1 MTSVRISDP
10 IVAVRK
16 AGGGPNP
23 LEYLVL
29 FLVVVA
35 GVFTLVR

>member
-1 MTSVRISDP
+1 MTAVRFSDP
-10 IVAVRK
+10 IVAVRQ
-16 AGGGPNP
+16 ASGPNT

-35 GVFTLVR
+35 GVFTLVH